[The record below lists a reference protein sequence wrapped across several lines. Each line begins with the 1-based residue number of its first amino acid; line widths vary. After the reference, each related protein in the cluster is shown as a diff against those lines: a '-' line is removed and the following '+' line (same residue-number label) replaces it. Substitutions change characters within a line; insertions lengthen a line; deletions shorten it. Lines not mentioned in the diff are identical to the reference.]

1 MRTVRDAMT
10 RTVATASEDTPFKQ
24 LVRMMREYRVSA
36 VPVVGSHGSIV
47 GVVSEADLLLKEAP
61 DVREAHAFEG
71 KAHREE
77 RRKSEG
83 TVARDLMTHPAV
95 TVGPDVAVS
104 EAARMMHE
112 HSVKRLPVVD
122 AEGRIVGV
130 VSRVDVLADY
140 LRDDAEILDDVRA
153 ILRQELLSEQD
164 TVTATVEQGVV
175 RLDGEVERR
184 TLLPSIWDRVRAV
197 EGVVGVDERLTWQL
211 DDTLIPVSPVPWVGF

>member
-24 LVRMMREYRVSA
+24 LVRMMREHRVSA

-71 KAHREE
+71 RVHREE

-95 TVGPDVAVS
+95 TVGPDVPVT
-104 EAARMMHE
+104 EAARLMHE
-112 HSVKRLPVVD
+112 HRVKRLPVVD

-153 ILRQELLSEQD
+153 ILRLELLLEQD

-184 TLLPSIWDRVRAV
+184 TLVPAIWDRIRAV